1 MIDFKY
7 LRACSVQQFPTWIA
21 AVLMFA
27 IIKDYPNLVSTKSI
41 LTYVVLTSVPLLMML
56 PSQSMYPQS
65 YLSRLVWVISSATA
79 VWIVYDLY
87 PFYAESVVHDIFIK
101 HNLPFNPSETPRW
114 YWVAIG
120 VYMLIAALMVAN
132 LGWALFGTVVYLI
145 GEIKNGVNNS
155 TKDSLGISLHYD
167 EFFESFKSTSVTT
180 ASQRTDLA
188 TRDTEAMEPRLT
200 FGDLAGQEEL
210 KEKLLNAAQ
219 EWNNDGMMNGKNGI
233 LLYGPPG
240 TGKTTFA
247 EALAGEIGLKFMK
260 INVGSIASRW
270 VNQTTEQLQD
280 VIDSALRQAPCLLFF
295 DEVEAILPDRR
306 TIARGDSEEAKV
318 VASFL
323 SSIDKLRD
331 GQVLVVA
338 ATNYI
343 DRVDDAAVRE
353 GRFDFRIEVA
363 VPDFEARKGIVLNVL
378 KKAGKTVE
386 PDVLDRLSR
395 RWAGFNIPR
404 IQEATR
410 RAASF
415 SKGKVVRMT
424 DFMRGLRDVQG
435 NKAGAPENALGL
447 SDLYFDDELKARL
460 ENLAAT
466 FAKSD
471 EIEARGGS
479 VPKGIVF
486 YGPPGTGKTTMAQAL
501 AKASGWTF
509 IPTTGKEILSD
520 PNKLKEI
527 RERAS
532 DLRPSIVFIDEADD
546 ILGDRNF
553 SGLKVYTNDLL
564 TTIDGAGEPLHDVV
578 WIIATNNIDGLDKAV
593 TRRFPVKIELPVP
606 SVEVLTKLVH
616 DWATKH
622 SNAIRGDL
630 GKWAVKVARA
640 LEGLAPSVV
649 KGILET
655 ALNNEATASV
665 RRNEPMNITLE
676 EVLKARREMRV

>member
-7 LRACSVQQFPTWIA
+7 LRACSVQQFPTWVA
-21 AVLMFA
+21 AVLMFT
-27 IIKDYPNLVSTKSI
+27 IIKDNPDFASTSGI
-41 LTYVVLTSVPLLMML
+41 LSYVVATSLPLLMML
-56 PSQSMYPQS
+56 PSQALYPQS
-65 YLSRLVWVISSATA
+65 YFSRLVWVISSAIG
-79 VWIVYDLY
+79 VWVVYNVY
-87 PFYAESVVHDIFIK
+87 PFYEESVVHDIFIE
-101 HNLPFNPSETPRW
+101 HNLPFNPSETPQW

-120 VYMLIAALMVAN
+120 VYMLIAFLLVAN
-132 LGWALFGTVVYLI
+132 LGWALFSIVTQLI
-145 GEIKNGVNNS
+145 LETKNGINIS
-155 TKDSLGISLHYD
+155 TKDSLGISSDYD
-167 EFFESFKSTSVTT
+167 ELFEFLKSIRAQQHS
-180 ASQRTDLA
+180 DLA
-188 TRDTEAMEPRLT
+188 TRDTKAIKPRIT
-200 FGDLAGQEEL
+200 FKDLAGQEGL

-219 EWNNDGMMNGKNGI
+219 EWKNNGMMNGKNGI

-240 TGKTTFA
+240 TGKTAFA
-247 EALAGEIGLKFMK
+247 EALAGEVGLKFMK

-280 VIDSALRQAPCLLFF
+280 VIDSALLQAPCMLFF

-306 TIARGDSEEAKV
+306 TISRGDSEEAKV

-323 SSIDKLRD
+323 TSIDTLRD
-331 GQVLVVA
+331 GRVLVVA

-343 DRVDDAAVRE
+343 DRADTAAIRE
-353 GRFDFRIEVA
+353 GRFDFRIEVP
-363 VPDFEARKGIVLNVL
+363 VPDFEARKGIVLNAL
-378 KKAGKTVE
+378 KKVGKTVE

-410 RAASF
+410 RAAGF
-415 SKGKVVRMT
+415 AEGKVVGMA

-435 NKAGAPENALGL
+435 NKAGAPESALSL

-553 SGLKVYTNDLL
+553 SGMKVYTNDLL
-564 TTIDGAGEPLHDVV
+564 TAIDGAGEPLHDVV
-578 WIIATNNIDGLDKAV
+578 WIIATNNIDGLDEAV

-622 SNAIRGDL
+622 SNAIQGDV
-630 GKWAVKVARA
+630 GRWAVKVAQA

-655 ALNNEATASV
+655 ALNNEAASSV
-665 RRNEPMNITLE
+665 LRNEPMNITLE